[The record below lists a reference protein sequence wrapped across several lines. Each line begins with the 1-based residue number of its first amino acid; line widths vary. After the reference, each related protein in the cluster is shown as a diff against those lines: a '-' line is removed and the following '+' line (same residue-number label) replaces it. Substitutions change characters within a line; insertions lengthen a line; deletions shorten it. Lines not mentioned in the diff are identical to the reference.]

1 MVSKFNT
8 SSAVSLFIS
17 IPSLAVPKLSTLPF
31 ELEAV
36 PPTIF
41 LSTVPAKSVTLL
53 LFASFKAPPP
63 PTPPTWKPLCNTT
76 VLLFAFVN
84 ASPPITIPATLA
96 FSPSTTVLL

>member
-31 ELEAV
+31 ELKLV

-41 LSTVPAKSVTLL
+41 LSTVPAKSVTVLL
-53 LFASFKAPPP
+53 LDSLCAEPP
-63 PTPPTWKPLCNTT
+63 PTPP
-76 VLLFAFVN
+76 
-84 ASPPITIPATLA
+84 I
-96 FSPSTTVLL
+96 